1 MKINKNTF
9 SALDEVMSQ
18 LEYNIKEAISDKEYY
33 ENQIDEYIESNADS
47 LNNLNDKMDDYRY
60 ANLQN
65 NSDRN
70 YIKSCIYTVLRD
82 YLFNN
87 FQKIIKEWIW
97 NIKNNMYL

>member
-70 YIKSCIYTVLRD
+70 HIKSCIYTVLRD